1 MKARLEGESI
11 LVEAT
16 GLDLLRIKATLS
28 SAVGVGRVKILPG
41 IGVEF
46 SKAFLASAYPVLSGM
61 DLAPDLAE
69 KVASVNHHAGARL
82 EVLNIL
88 EHGFS
93 GDLEGAWADRLDAH
107 QVVAVAAMVVPGLA
121 GLCLFDEQGSGKTV
135 MAIAAF
141 DILKIR
147 KQADRLIVL
156 CPKTMIEEWRKDFT
170 RFLGDKYK
178 IVALTDPADPVYP
191 PGFENFDVY
200 LTNYEGLAKVGD
212 RLAATS
218 ANARTVLAVDESF
231 FLKNPDARRT
241 DLAQRLR
248 ASCAMG
254 FVLCGTPSPNSFVD
268 VMSQFDLADCGF
280 TFGNHRPDSLAE
292 VQRRIDERGVM
303 VRRLK
308 REIMPELVDKTII
321 PVRID
326 LSERQRALYDTAR
339 NALELRLRTLDNQMV
354 IRRTDSYFTERAA
367 LLMICSTP
375 SSVDPSC
382 LEPPSK
388 LLELDALLESLIDGQ
403 GKKVVLW
410 SYYRDTNA
418 LFMTRFAGYNP
429 VTITGSTPLED
440 RRAAVAA
447 FQTNPAVKLFVG
459 NAGAAGAGI
468 TLTAASDAVYY
479 SLSSRA
485 ADFLQS
491 LDRIHR
497 RGQTAPE
504 VNVYVLL
511 AADTIEE
518 HEFERLLHKEAS
530 QHELLMDD
538 LAAPI
543 TVADAI
549 AELGPLHAE

>member
-1 MKARLEGESI
+1 MKARIEGESI
-11 LVEAT
+11 LVEAIGT
-16 GLDLLRIKATLS
+16 EALRIKANLS
-28 SAVGVGRVKILPG
+28 AAIGPSQVKIKPGVGIVFPQSL
-41 IGVEF
+41 
-46 SKAFLASAYPVLSGM
+46 LTSAYAILSKLE
-61 DLAPDLAE
+61 LAPDLADR
-69 KVASVNHHAGARL
+69 VAAVARHEAARVEVNG
-82 EVLNIL
+82 IL
-88 EHGFS
+88 ESGFA
-93 GDLEGAWADRLDAH
+93 GPLEGDWSNLLDSH
-107 QVVAVAAMVVPGLA
+107 QIIAVAAMVVPGLA

-141 DILKIR
+141 DVMKTR
-147 KQADRLIVL
+147 GQVDRLIVL

-170 RFLGDKYK
+170 RFLGEKYK
-178 IVALTDPADPVYP
+178 IVALTDPLDSIYP

-200 LTNYEGLAKVGD
+200 LTNYEGLGKIGE

-218 ANARTVLAVDESF
+218 STTKTALVVDESF

-241 DLAQRLR
+241 DLAKRLR
-248 ASCAMG
+248 ASCTVG

-268 VMSQFDLADCGF
+268 VMSQFDLADCGY
-280 TFGNHRPDSLAE
+280 TFGNTRPDSLAE
-292 VQRRIDERGVM
+292 VQRRIEERGVM
-303 VRRLK
+303 IRRLK

-326 LSERQRALYDTAR
+326 LAERQRALYETAR
-339 NALELRLRTLDNQMV
+339 TALELRLRTLDNQMV

-375 SSVDPSC
+375 SSVDPAC

-388 LLELDALLESLIDGQ
+388 LLELDRLLESLIEGQ

-418 LFMTRFAGYNP
+418 LFMTRYAQYNP

-440 RRAAVAA
+440 RRSAVSA
-447 FQTNPAVKLFVG
+447 FQTNPAVMLFVG

-497 RGQTAPE
+497 RGQTASE

-518 HEFERLLHKEAS
+518 HEFHRLLQKEAT

-538 LAAPI
+538 MAPI

-549 AELGPLHAE
+549 AELGPLHGD

>member
-1 MKARLEGESI
+1 MKARIEGDSI
-11 LVEAT
+11 LVEAIGT
-16 GLDLLRIKATLS
+16 EALRIKANLS
-28 SAVGVGRVKILPG
+28 AAIGPSHVKIKPGVGIVFPQSLLTSTYAIL
-41 IGVEF
+41 
-46 SKAFLASAYPVLSGM
+46 SKLEL
-61 DLAPDLAE
+61 DPDLADR
-69 KVASVNHHAGARL
+69 VAAVARHEAARVEVNGLL
-82 EVLNIL
+82 ES
-88 EHGFS
+88 GFDGS
-93 GDLEGAWADRLDAH
+93 LEGDWSNILDAH
-107 QVVAVAAMVVPGLA
+107 QILAVAAMVIPGLA

-135 MAIAAF
+135 MTIAAF
-141 DILKIR
+141 DVMKTR
-147 KQADRLIVL
+147 AQVDRLIVL

-170 RFLGDKYK
+170 RFLGEKYK
-178 IVALTDPADPVYP
+178 IVALTDPLDPIYP

-200 LTNYEGLAKVGD
+200 LTNFEGLGKVGD

-218 ANARTVLAVDESF
+218 STTRTALAVDESF

-241 DLAQRLR
+241 DLAKRLR
-248 ASCAMG
+248 ARCTVG

-268 VMSQFDLADCGF
+268 VMSQFDLADCGY
-280 TFGNHRPDSLAE
+280 TFGNTRPDSLAE

-303 VRRLK
+303 IRRLK

-321 PVRID
+321 PIRID
-326 LSERQRALYDTAR
+326 LSERQRSLYETAR
-339 NALELRLRTLDNQMV
+339 NALELRLRTLDNQMI
-354 IRRTDSYFTERAA
+354 IRRTDSYFKERTA

-375 SSVDPSC
+375 SSIDPAC

-388 LLELDALLESLIDGQ
+388 LLELDRLLESLIEGQ

-418 LFMTRFAGYNP
+418 LFMARYAQYNP

-440 RRAAVAA
+440 RRSAVSA
-447 FQTNPAVKLFVG
+447 FQTNPAVMLFVG

-504 VNVYVLL
+504 VNIYVLL
-511 AADTIEE
+511 SANTIEE
-518 HEFERLLHKEAS
+518 HEFHRLLQKEAT
-530 QHELLMDD
+530 QHELLMDEM
-538 LAAPI
+538 PPV
-543 TVADAI
+543 TVADAL
-549 AELGPLHAE
+549 AELGPLYED

>member
-1 MKARLEGESI
+1 MKARVEDESI
-11 LVEAT
+11 LVEAVGT
-16 GLDLLRIKATLS
+16 QVLRIKANL
-28 SAVGVGRVKILPG
+28 SAVVGPEHVKIKRG
-41 IGVEF
+41 IGITF
-46 SKAFLASAYPVLSGM
+46 PLS
-61 DLAPDLAE
+61 LLTNAHTILLSLELTPDLADR
-69 KVASVNHHAGARL
+69 VDAVSRHNAARVEINGYL
-82 EVLNIL
+82 SN
-88 EHGFS
+88 GFT
-93 GDLEGAWADRLDAH
+93 GNLEGDWLNLLDAH
-107 QVVAVAAMVVPGLA
+107 QVTAVAAMVVPGLA

-141 DILKIR
+141 DVLKSR
-147 KQADRLIVL
+147 AQVDRLIVL

-170 RFLGDKYK
+170 RFLGEKYK
-178 IVALTDPADPVYP
+178 IVALTDPLDPIYP
-191 PGFENFDVY
+191 PGFEDFDVY
-200 LTNYEGLAKVGD
+200 LTNYEGLGKVGE

-218 ANARTVLAVDESF
+218 STTRTALAIDESF

-241 DLAQRLR
+241 DLAKKLR
-248 ASCAMG
+248 ATCTVG

-268 VMSQFDLADCGF
+268 VMSQFDLADRGY
-280 TFGNHRPDSLAE
+280 TFGTKRPYSLAE

-308 REIMPELVDKTII
+308 REIMPELVDKTMI
-321 PVRID
+321 PIRVE
-326 LSERQRALYDTAR
+326 LSERQRALYETAKD
-339 NALELRLRTLDNQMV
+339 ALELRLRTLDNQMV

-375 SSVDPSC
+375 SSVDPAC
-382 LEPPSK
+382 LETPAK
-388 LLELDALLESLIDGQ
+388 LLELDRLLESLIDGQ

-418 LFMTRFAGYNP
+418 LFMTRYAKYHP
-429 VTITGSTPLED
+429 VTITGSTPMED
-440 RRAAVAA
+440 RRSAVSA
-447 FQTNPAVKLFVG
+447 FQTNPAVMLFVG

-504 VNVYVLL
+504 VNIYVLL
-511 AADTIEE
+511 SANTIEE
-518 HEFERLLHKEAS
+518 HEFQRLLQKEAT

-538 LAAPI
+538 MAPI
-543 TVADAI
+543 SVADAI
-549 AELGPLHAE
+549 AELGPLRAD